1 MTPRTITKRFIGQN
15 VSQSLRLALEM
26 PTDAPLRMVGAEA
39 FGWNYGNLRTAGSG
53 CRGGFLGGLGCRGG
67 LAATLGLWRSR
78 GRFADQFGR
87 HDARYEQL
95 GAVIVKIHGGAF
107 LVGSGHDTQAVHS
120 MLNSLTFLH
129 HLHNVLLDRSR

>member
-1 MTPRTITKRFIGQN
+1 MTPRTITKRFIAQN
-15 VSQSLRLALEM
+15 LSQSLRLALEM
-26 PTDAPLRMVGAEA
+26 PTDAPLRRFGSEV
-39 FGWNYGNLRTAGSG
+39 FGWNYGNLRTAG
-53 CRGGFLGGLGCRGG
+53 CCCGFLSGLGCCGG

-78 GRFADQFGR
+78 GGFADQFGR